1 MIIYQNPILRAETLI
16 FLNGQRS
23 DISDVMVKL
32 DDYQHLIIAD
42 GAWNDLHGTPIGE
55 RILQNQAI
63 GNDKTDKPNINTVI
77 GDGDSII
84 SAPIGF
90 IETPDQNYTD
100 FEKIILYLLNKGIN
114 SADIYWG
121 SGGEMDHFL
130 GNLSVAA
137 KYGHA
142 IQLRFFDDTHC
153 YFYTAENVQII
164 GAENKQLTLY
174 PFPKSLV
181 SSGGLRYE
189 LDNTLL
195 KQYDKQSL
203 RNEIIAPIAD
213 IQLRGNAFVFVEL

>member
-1 MIIYQNPILRAETLI
+1 MITYQNPTSTAEALI

-23 DISDVMVKL
+23 DISHILPQL
-32 DDYQHLIIAD
+32 DEYQHLIIAD
-42 GAWNDLHGTPIGE
+42 GAWNDLHATPIGE
-55 RILQNQAI
+55 RIFNHQAI
-63 GNDKTDKPNINTVI
+63 GSSDNINAVI

-84 SAPIGF
+84 SAPVGF

-100 FEKIILYLLNKGIN
+100 FEKIILYLLNKGIA

-153 YFYTAENVQII
+153 YFYTAENVQLI
-164 GAENKQLTLY
+164 GVKNKQLTLY

-181 SSGGLRYE
+181 SSTGLRYE

-203 RNEIIAPIAD
+203 RNEVIAPIAD
-213 IQLRGNAFVFVEL
+213 IQLRGNAFVFVGL